1 MKYLKN
7 IKAAKPKYTCTGC
20 PFCTSSPIDDTN
32 VVYLCGNKKD
42 GYYYL
47 GSADAHKSPDEV
59 IALKDK
65 PCWISA
71 HIS

>member
-7 IKAAKPKYTCTGC
+7 IKTARPKYTCTGC
-20 PFCTSSPIDDTN
+20 PFCRSSPINDTD
-32 VVYLCGNKKD
+32 VVYLCGNKEG

-59 IALKDK
+59 IALVSK
-65 PCWISA
+65 PCWINE

>member
-7 IKAAKPKYTCTGC
+7 IKTARPKYTCTGC
-20 PFCTSSPIDDTN
+20 PFCSSHPINDTD
-32 VVYLCGNKKD
+32 VVYLCGNKES

-59 IALKDK
+59 IALYNK
-65 PCWISA
+65 PCWISK
-71 HIS
+71 HTG

>member
-7 IKAAKPKYTCTGC
+7 IKAARPKYTCTGC
-20 PFCTSSPIDDTN
+20 PFCSSSPINDTD
-32 VVYLCGNKKD
+32 VVYLCGNKES

-47 GSADAHKSPDEV
+47 GVANAHKSPDE
-59 IALKDK
+59 IITLNDK
-65 PCWISA
+65 PCWISE